1 MSLKP
6 VPQSFSAFAKDQDID
21 ALATD
26 SLCEAL
32 DAWVTYLRVE
42 RNYSPHTLKNY
53 LHDLKVFLI
62 FMNDHFGV
70 PLNLSEIER
79 MRIQDLRSFLSSRL
93 LDQVSNRS
101 NKRLISTLR
110 SLSRFLH
117 QTYHLDNTIFL
128 MLESP
133 KIPHTLPRP
142 VSEEDAKSIITSLSP
157 HGDVWVSLRD
167 QALFTLLY
175 GAGLRISEALSI
187 TGRDLRVLSDQ
198 DHLNIRGKGKK
209 ERQVPVLK
217 IVQDTLHAYL
227 QDMPFVIDDD
237 EPIFRGV
244 RGDPLHP
251 SIAQK
256 TMRHIRYSLGLP
268 NSTTPHS
275 LRHSYATHLLREG
288 ADLRAIQEL
297 LGHESLSTTQK
308 YTELDEEALL
318 QVFKKAH
325 PRKR

>member
-1 MSLKP
+1 MALKP
-6 VPQSFSAFAKDQDID
+6 TPQSFAEFAKDQDID
-21 ALATD
+21 ALVKKC
-26 SLCEAL
+26 LCGAL
-32 DAWVTYLRVE
+32 DAWVIYLRAE
-42 RNYSPHTLKNY
+42 RNYSSHTIKNY
-53 LHDLKVFLI
+53 LQDLKAFLI

-70 PLNLSEIER
+70 PLSLKDIER
-79 MRIQDLRSFLSSRL
+79 ISIQDLRSFLSNRL
-93 LDQVSNRS
+93 LDRVSGRS

-117 QTYHLDNTIFL
+117 QTYGLDNAIFL

-142 VSEEDAKSIITSLSP
+142 VSKEDAKSIITSLSINAEA
-157 HGDVWVSLRD
+157 WVSLRD

-175 GAGLRISEALSI
+175 GAGLRISEALSL
-187 TGRDLRVLSDQ
+187 TGRDIQSLLDQ
-198 DHLNIRGKGKK
+198 DHLNIQGKGKK
-209 ERQVPVLK
+209 ERQVPILK
-217 IVQDTLHAYL
+217 IVQDAIFSYLHEL
-227 QDMPFVIDDD
+227 PFAIDED

-268 NSTTPHS
+268 DSTTPHS
-275 LRHSYATHLLREG
+275 LRHSYATHLLQAG
-288 ADLRAIQEL
+288 ADLRSIQEL

-318 QVFKKAH
+318 KVFKKAH
-325 PRKR
+325 PKG

>member
-1 MSLKP
+1 MSLKSDP
-6 VPQSFSAFAKDQDID
+6 KSFKAFAKDQDID
-21 ALATD
+21 ALTTD

-32 DAWVTYLRVE
+32 NAWVTYLRVE
-42 RNYSPHTLKNY
+42 RNYSPHTIKNY
-53 LHDLKVFLI
+53 LHDLKIFLI
-62 FMNDHFGV
+62 FMNEHFGV
-70 PLNLSEIER
+70 PLSLREIEQI
-79 MRIQDLRSFLSSRL
+79 RIQDLRSFLSSRL
-93 LDQVSNRS
+93 LDQVSSRS

-142 VSEEDAKSIITSLSP
+142 VSEEDAKNIITSLSP
-157 HGDVWVSLRD
+157 HGDAWVSLRD

-175 GAGLRISEALSI
+175 GVGLRISEALSL
-187 TGRDLRVLSDQ
+187 TAKDVQTLSEQ
-198 DHLNIRGKGKK
+198 DCLNIRGKGKK
-209 ERQVPVLK
+209 ERQVPVLT
-217 IVQDTLHAYL
+217 VVRDALFTYL
-227 QDMPFVIDDD
+227 KDLPFVIDDD

-256 TMRHIRYSLGLP
+256 TMRQIRYSLGLP

-275 LRHSYATHLLREG
+275 LRHSYATHLLQAG
-288 ADLRAIQEL
+288 ADLRSIQEL

-308 YTELDEEALL
+308 YTELDEQSLL
-318 QVFKKAH
+318 KVFKHAH

>member
-1 MSLKP
+1 MALKP
-6 VPQSFSAFAKDQDID
+6 VPQSFNAFAKDQDID
-21 ALATD
+21 ALVNQC
-26 SLCEAL
+26 LCKAL
-32 DAWVTYLRVE
+32 DAWVSYLRVE
-42 RNYSPHTLKNY
+42 RNYSPHTIKNY
-53 LHDLKVFLI
+53 LQDVKAFLI

-70 PLNLSEIER
+70 PLSLSEIEQIS
-79 MRIQDLRSFLSSRL
+79 IQDLRSFLSSRL
-93 LDQVSNRS
+93 RDHVSGRS

-117 QTYHLDNTIFL
+117 QTYDLNNSIFL

-142 VSEEDAKSIITSLSP
+142 VSEEDAKSIITSQAT
-157 HGDVWVSLRD
+157 HTEVWVSLRD

-175 GAGLRISEALSI
+175 GAGLRISEALSL
-187 TGRDLRVLSDQ
+187 TGRDIQTLLDQ

-209 ERQVPVLK
+209 ERQVPVLT
-217 IVQDTLHAYL
+217 IVQDALRTYLHEL
-227 QDMPFVIDDD
+227 PFVIDDD

-256 TMRHIRYSLGLP
+256 TLRHIRYSLGL
-268 NSTTPHS
+268 SDTTTPHS
-275 LRHSYATHLLREG
+275 LRHSYATHLLQAG
-288 ADLRAIQEL
+288 ADLRSIQEL

-308 YTELDEEALL
+308 YTELDEAALL
-318 QVFKKAH
+318 KVFKKSH
-325 PRKR
+325 PRG